1 MSLRAMLFAL
11 CALTLSGC
19 AERYAARNA
28 NSRGEAPAS
37 MPAGSMAGVQDYDE
51 ASSKPARK
59 AVNVVR
65 KIIYT
70 ADVTLTVERLPAAE
84 KALLEMVH
92 RHHGYVASTDV
103 AGAPGAPRSGTWK
116 LRVPV
121 TEFEAFRKELEGLG
135 ELQRMHL
142 DSQDVT
148 DEYYDVEANISN
160 KRVEETRLLEHLRK
174 STGTLADILAV
185 EQELSRVRGE
195 IEQLQGR
202 LRLLANQTELT
213 TITVA
218 ITEAQEFVPIRGT
231 SFGAEAARTF
241 RGSLST
247 LKQAAQG
254 LLLVVIAV
262 LPWLLVIA
270 VIVAPVVVLLRR
282 LSRR

>member
-1 MSLRAMLFAL
+1 
-11 CALTLSGC
+11 
-19 AERYAARNA
+19 
-28 NSRGEAPAS
+28 
-37 MPAGSMAGVQDYDE
+37 
-51 ASSKPARK
+51 
-59 AVNVVR
+59 
-65 KIIYT
+65 
-70 ADVTLTVERLPAAE
+70 VERLPAAE
-84 KALLEMVH
+84 KSLLEMVQ

-103 AGAPGAPRSGTWK
+103 GGTPGAPRSGTWR

-121 TEFEAFRKELEGLG
+121 TEFAAFRKELEGLG
-135 ELQRMHL
+135 ELQRMRL

-218 ITEAQEFVPIRGT
+218 INEAQEFVPIRGT
-231 SFGAEAARTF
+231 SFGAEVARTF
-241 RGSLST
+241 RGSVT
-247 LKQAAQG
+247 NMKNAAQG
-254 LLLVVIAV
+254 LVLVLIAL
-262 LPWLLVIA
+262 LPWLLVAALI
-270 VIVAPVVVLLRR
+270 IAPVVLVVNRI
-282 LSRR
+282 SRR